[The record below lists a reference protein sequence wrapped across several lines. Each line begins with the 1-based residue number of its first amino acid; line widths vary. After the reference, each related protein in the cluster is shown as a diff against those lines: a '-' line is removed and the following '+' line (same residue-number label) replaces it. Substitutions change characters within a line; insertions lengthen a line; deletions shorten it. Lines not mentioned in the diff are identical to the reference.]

1 MQLFKHKERLILFF
15 TATLLFLFY
24 SYKIGSLMPFY
35 GDIAWFYIS
44 AKDFLQGSGF
54 PLVGITSSH
63 IWLHQGPLWTYLLSF
78 SLWLGNYDPLAGGYL
93 SIIIGIVTV
102 YFVYLF
108 GKIVFSVRV
117 GVISATLYAT
127 SPLITLNARTP
138 YHTTLIPLVTLL
150 YFLSLYMWMNGSKKY
165 FCYIPLLLT
174 VLYNFELATV
184 TLVIPFM
191 LIIFYGLF
199 KKKNFI
205 KSIERVDVIKAI
217 TLGMLPMV
225 PVIIYD
231 FGHGFKQ
238 TIIFTGW
245 IFFTFFKGFYN
256 LFIGNS
262 AHIQDS
268 SVLEFIYNSFRT
280 LIFYRSGVI
289 ALSIV
294 VITLLLTIKELF
306 VYQKLRTFQAHLL
319 ILLWFLLCVGVFIL
333 NGVASD
339 AYLLQ
344 IFPAVF
350 IIIAL
355 GLNFIYS
362 NFTKLAVSLIALIVL
377 FNVKSTLNHNFF
389 MGINENITLES
400 RENVTRNIISNSL
413 SQRFILK
420 GDGDGSQFRSF
431 TMPYEYLL
439 WYRGHPVNSSAKQ
452 TFLIKED
459 RGEIYLSKE

>member
-1 MQLFKHKERLILFF
+1 
-15 TATLLFLFY
+15 
-24 SYKIGSLMPFY
+24 
-35 GDIAWFYIS
+35 
-44 AKDFLQGSGF
+44 
-54 PLVGITSSH
+54 
-63 IWLHQGPLWTYLLSF
+63 
-78 SLWLGNYDPLAGGYL
+78 
-93 SIIIGIVTV
+93 
-102 YFVYLF
+102 
-108 GKIVFSVRV
+108 
-117 GVISATLYAT
+117 
-127 SPLITLNARTP
+127 
-138 YHTTLIPLVTLL
+138 
-150 YFLSLYMWMNGSKKY
+150 
-165 FCYIPLLLT
+165 
-174 VLYNFELATV
+174 
-184 TLVIPFM
+184 
-191 LIIFYGLF
+191 
-199 KKKNFI
+199 
-205 KSIERVDVIKAI
+205 
-217 TLGMLPMV
+217 
-225 PVIIYD
+225 
-231 FGHGFKQ
+231 
-238 TIIFTGW
+238 
-245 IFFTFFKGFYN
+245 
-256 LFIGNS
+256 
-262 AHIQDS
+262 
-268 SVLEFIYNSFRT
+268 
-280 LIFYRSGVI
+280 
-289 ALSIV
+289 
-294 VITLLLTIKELF
+294 